1 MNKTWKRQVFR
12 HTALYTAILMFSHT
26 GGGGGAQAQ
35 TQTQTHKYAIVM
47 NGQNLPEVKW
57 GQDYKKLAQKSNERQ
72 FTHTTNFHI
81 KKNVT
86 LSFNNI
92 DEVVAEKKD
101 VVVFGT
107 ATYLPPYGKVSGF
120 DADKLKKRGDAL
132 GWIKTTKPG
141 LVGYSYE
148 GVTCQNNYNNAS
160 SGCPELIYKTQFSF
174 GQQGLK
180 KKTTGGLDIAEDKSR
195 DNSPIYKLQ
204 DYPGLGVSFNLSS
217 ESLVKSIKYNKII
230 SSFSEGVTQQNG
242 TQNQHKDKNLVYTT
256 GDYQYKNKY
265 SSRYVGQN
273 EHSAIAFYLNA
284 KLHLLDKKNI
294 KNIAQ
299 GKTVNLGTLKSYVEP
314 TAEWKNK
321 RQNYFQGN
329 WTFEDKGTVSVK
341 LKLPEVK
348 AGRCVNKNNPNP
360 NAKAPS
366 PALTAPALWFGP
378 VQNGKVQMYSASV
391 STYPDSSSSQIFLQ
405 NLSRKDDTSKPGRY
419 SLKPLSTSEI
429 KSKEPNFTGRQT
441 IIRLDGRVQQI
452 KLGQSNNEVVGF
464 NGNSNNATFGI
475 VSEGSFMPD
484 TSEWK
489 KVLLPWTVRVFAD
502 DSKFKEFNKEE
513 KDNKP
518 KYSQKYRSRD
528 NGKRER
534 NLGDIVNSP
543 IVAVGGYLATSAND
557 GMVHIFKKGNGGDE
571 RNYSLKLSYIPGT
584 MPRKDIENKD
594 STLAKELRAFAEK
607 GYVGDRYGVDGGF
620 VLRQVNLNGKDHV
633 FMFGAMG
640 FGGRGAYALD
650 LTKADGSDPTKA
662 SLFDVKD
669 NGNNGN
675 NGNNRVELG
684 YTVGTPQIGKTH
696 NGKYAAFLAS
706 GYATKKID
714 DPTNKTALYVYDLEN
729 NGNLI
734 KKIEVKDGK
743 GGLSSPTLV
752 DKDLDGT
759 VDIAYA
765 GDRGGKM
772 YRFDLSG
779 QSPDQWTVRPI
790 FEGTK
795 PITSAPAISQLKD
808 KRVVIFGT
816 GSDLSE
822 EDVDNME
829 EQYIYGIFDDDTAT
843 TGTVNFSGSG
853 GGLLEQVLSRD
864 NDNKTL
870 FLTDYKRSDGSG
882 SKGWV
887 VKLKDGQRVTVKP
900 TVVLRTAFVTIRK
913 YNDGGCGAETA
924 ILGINTAD
932 GGKLTKKSARP
943 IVPDANKDVAQYSGH
958 KQTTKGKSIPI
969 GCMQKGNE
977 IVCPNGYVYDK
988 PVNVRYLDEKK
999 TDGFSTTA
1007 DGDAGG
1013 SGIDPAGKRSGKNNR
1028 CFSQKGVRTL
1038 LMNDLDSL
1046 DITGP
1051 TCGMKRISW
1060 REVFY

>member
-1 MNKTWKRQVFR
+1 INK
-12 HTALYTAILMFSHT
+12 A
-26 GGGGGAQAQ
+26 
-35 TQTQTHKYAIVM
+35 
-47 NGQNLPEVKW
+47 
-57 GQDYKKLAQKSNERQ
+57 
-72 FTHTTNFHI
+72 
-81 KKNVT
+81 
-86 LSFNNI
+86 
-92 DEVVAEKKD
+92 
-101 VVVFGT
+101 
-107 ATYLPPYGKVSGF
+107 
-120 DADKLKKRGDAL
+120 
-132 GWIKTTKPG
+132 
-141 LVGYSYE
+141 
-148 GVTCQNNYNNAS
+148 
-160 SGCPELIYKTQFSF
+160 
-174 GQQGLK
+174 
-180 KKTTGGLDIAEDKSR
+180 
-195 DNSPIYKLQ
+195 
-204 DYPGLGVSFNLSS
+204 
-217 ESLVKSIKYNKII
+217 
-230 SSFSEGVTQQNG
+230 
-242 TQNQHKDKNLVYTT
+242 
-256 GDYQYKNKY
+256 
-265 SSRYVGQN
+265 
-273 EHSAIAFYLNA
+273 
-284 KLHLLDKKNI
+284 
-294 KNIAQ
+294 
-299 GKTVNLGTLKSYVEP
+299 
-314 TAEWKNK
+314 
-321 RQNYFQGN
+321 
-329 WTFEDKGTVSVK
+329 
-341 LKLPEVK
+341 
-348 AGRCVNKNNPNP
+348 NPNP
-360 NAKAPS
+360 KAKLPS

-378 VQNGKVQMYSASV
+378 VQNGKAEMYSASV
-391 STYPDSSSSQIFLQ
+391 STYPDSSSSRIFLQ
-405 NLSRKDDTSKPGRY
+405 NLKRKTDPGRPGRY
-419 SLKPLSTSEI
+419 SLADLNASDI
-429 KSKEPNFTGRQT
+429 QSKEPTFTGRQT
-441 IIRLDGRVQQI
+441 VIRLDDGVQQI
-452 KLGQSNNEVVGF
+452 KLDKSNEATGL
-464 NGNSNNATFGI
+464 NGNTNNNTFGI
-475 VSEGSFMPD
+475 VKEYSVNPE
-484 TSEWK
+484 TNEWK
-489 KVLLPWTVRVFAD
+489 KVLLPWTVRGFSNDNEFV
-502 DSKFKEFNKEE
+502 KFNKES
-513 KDNKP
+513 D
-518 KYSQKYRSRD
+518 KYSQRYRIRENGNNSKRD
-528 NGKRER
+528 
-534 NLGDIVNSP
+534 LGDIVNSP
-543 IVAVGGYLATSAND
+543 IVAVGEYLATSAND
-557 GMVHIFKKGNGGDE
+557 GMVHIFKKGNGDA

-584 MPRKDIENKD
+584 MPRKDIESKD

-620 VLRQVNLNGKDHV
+620 VLREVERGGKKHV

-650 LTKADGSDPTKA
+650 LTKADDNDPTKA

-696 NGKYAAFLAS
+696 NDKYAAFLAS
-706 GYATKKID
+706 GYATKEI
-714 DPTNKTALYVYDLEN
+714 TSGENKTALYVYDLEN
-729 NGNLI
+729 NGTLI
-734 KKIEVKDGK
+734 RKIEVKDGK

-752 DKDLDGT
+752 DKDLDGI

-765 GDRGGKM
+765 GDRGGNM

-779 QSPDQWTVRPI
+779 QDPSQWTVRPI

-822 EDVDNME
+822 EDVDNTD

-843 TGTVNFSGSG
+843 TGSVNFSGSG

-887 VKLKDGQRVTVKP
+887 VKLEAGQRVTVKP
-900 TVVLRTAFVTIRK
+900 TVVLRTAFVTIHK
-913 YNDGGCGAETA
+913 YTGTDKCGAETA

-943 IVPDANKDVAQYSGH
+943 IVPADNTAVAQYSGH

-977 IVCPNGYVYDK
+977 TVCPNGYVYDK